1 MLVAEDRAIRRL
13 AAILSADVVGY
24 SRLMEA
30 DEFNTL
36 AALKRHRAE
45 LIDPK
50 IVQFGGRIV
59 GTAGDGLL
67 CEFPSVV
74 DALQCA
80 VEIQSAMPERNA
92 DLPDERRMKLRIGIN
107 LGDVIVEGDDIFGDG
122 VNVAARLETLAAPG
136 SVCVSGSVHEH
147 TAGKLPYEFVD
158 LGEQT
163 VRNIARPIRAWQV
176 EPGGTHDAGSDAAS
190 STLPLP
196 GKPSIAVLPFTNMS
210 GDPEQE
216 YFADGMT
223 EDIITE
229 LSRFRWL
236 FVISRNSSFAFKG
249 KSPDIR
255 DVGSRLGVRY
265 VLEGSI
271 RRAGNRL
278 RITAQLIDAT
288 TNEHIWAER
297 YDRDLEDIFAVQD
310 EVTHAI
316 VTTLEPQLA
325 ASERQ
330 RARRK
335 PVANLGAWECYQRG
349 LWHLYRMTAE
359 DSAKALDFLK
369 RAIMLDPTSSSA
381 HAGLAM
387 GLYYHVLFG
396 FSADR
401 DGDLERALTLARS
414 AVALDSS
421 DAYAH
426 IAAGRVYLVL
436 GDPESAIEAA
446 DRAIA
451 LNPSYASAH
460 FGRAHA
466 LWHAGRPADAIES
479 HDQAMRLSPRD
490 PLMWAIMA
498 SKSIAL
504 TLLDRAEQ
512 AADLAGRAKRQ
523 PNSGLFS
530 NIAEIAAFGQLGR
543 DEDCRRVI
551 ADARRIKPDLSISYI
566 KQSLPITEPHAASI
580 FAGALRRAGVPE

>member
-1 MLVAEDRAIRRL
+1 MADGRATRRL
-13 AAILSADVVGY
+13 AAILSADMIGY

-30 DEFNTL
+30 DEAGTL

-45 LIDPK
+45 VIDPK
-50 IVQFGGRIV
+50 IAQYGGRIV
-59 GTAGDGLL
+59 STGGDGLL

-74 DALQCA
+74 DA
-80 VEIQSAMPERNA
+80 VQSAIDIQTAMTARNA
-92 DLPDERRMKLRIGIN
+92 NLPEDRRMQFRIGVN
-107 LGDVIVEGDDIFGDG
+107 LGDVIVEGNDIFGDG
-122 VNVAARLETLAAPG
+122 VNVAARLQALADAG
-136 SVCVSGSVHEH
+136 GVWVSGTVREH
-147 TAGKLPYEFVD
+147 AAAKLPYAFED
-158 LGEQT
+158 MGDQT
-163 VRNIARPIRAWQV
+163 VKNIARPIHAWRV
-176 EPGGTHDAGSDAAS
+176 RPAGTAGTGGATAPTA
-190 STLPLP
+190 LPLP
-196 GKPSIAVLPFTNMS
+196 DKPSIAVLPFANMS

-236 FVISRNSSFAFKG
+236 FVIARNSSFAFKG
-249 KSPDIR
+249 QSPDIR
-255 DVGSRLGVRY
+255 TVGSKLGVRY
-265 VLEGSI
+265 VVEGSI

-288 TNEHIWAER
+288 TNEHVWAER
-297 YDRDLEDIFAVQD
+297 YDREVADIFAVQD

-349 LWHLYRMTAE
+349 LWHLYRMTTE
-359 DSAKALDFLK
+359 DSAKALDFLE
-369 RAIMLDPTSSSA
+369 RAITLDPTSSSA
-381 HAGLAM
+381 HAGLAI

-396 FSADR
+396 FSTNR
-401 DGDLERALTLARS
+401 DADLERALTLARS
-414 AVALDSS
+414 AIALDSG

-446 DRAIA
+446 DRAIS

-466 LWHAGRPADAIES
+466 LWHAGHPAEAIVS
-479 HDQAMRLSPRD
+479 HDQAMRLSPHD

-498 SKSIAL
+498 SKAIAL
-504 TLLDRAEQ
+504 TLLGRAGE

-523 PNSGLFS
+523 PNSGLFA
-530 NIAEIAAFGQLGR
+530 NIAELAALGHLGR
-543 DEDCRRVI
+543 GEDCRK
-551 ADARRIKPDLSISYI
+551 ALDEARHIKPDLSIAYI
-566 KQSLPITEPHAASI
+566 EQSLPIVAPQTARL
-580 FAGALRRAGVPE
+580 FADALRRAGVPD